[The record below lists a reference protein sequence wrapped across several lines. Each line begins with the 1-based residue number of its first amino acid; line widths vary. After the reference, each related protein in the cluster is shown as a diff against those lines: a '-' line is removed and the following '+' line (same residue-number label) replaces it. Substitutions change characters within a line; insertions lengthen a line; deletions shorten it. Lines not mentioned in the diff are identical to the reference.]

1 MRNIII
7 DLQDSNTWK
16 IQLRT
21 AISFIPSKDVNEERA
36 MHSRIDNIEFT
47 FCNAANEVIDI
58 TSFKVSRKFRNNNER
73 K

>member
-7 DLQDSNTWK
+7 DLQNSNTWK

-21 AISFIPSKDVNEERA
+21 AISFIPSKDVNEKRV

-47 FCNAANEVIDI
+47 FCNAANEVIDV

>member
-1 MRNIII
+1 MI
-7 DLQDSNTWK
+7 DLQNSNTWK

-21 AISFIPSKDVNEERA
+21 AISFIPSKDVNEKRVI
-36 MHSRIDNIEFT
+36 HSRIDNIEFT
-47 FCNAANEVIDI
+47 FCNAANEVIDV